1 MDVRRRSGEPG
12 LHPICFDQI
21 GVVHSPFDA
30 LEQLPRQPWEAPHAE
45 GFIELFAAY
54 EDGLHLI
61 ERRPWILV
69 VSFLHRV
76 RNNGLHVVTH
86 SGGEPIGVF
95 GARTPY
101 RPNPIAVS
109 RMQLLGREGRRLRVR
124 QMDLLDGTPVI
135 DIKTYIDHR
144 EHE

>member
-1 MDVRRRSGEPG
+1 MHSSDDRAVDGRQ
-12 LHPICFDQI
+12 PICFEQI
-21 GVVHSPFDA
+21 GVVHSPFNSI
-30 LEQLPRQPWEAPHAE
+30 EELPRQPWEAPDAE
-45 GFIELFAAY
+45 GSIELFARF

-61 ERRPWILV
+61 ERRSWILV

-76 RNNGLHVVTH
+76 RETGLRVVTH

-109 RMQLLGREGRRLRVR
+109 RVQLLGRDGCCLRVR
-124 QMDLLDGTPVI
+124 QLDLLNGTPVI

-144 EHE
+144 EYE